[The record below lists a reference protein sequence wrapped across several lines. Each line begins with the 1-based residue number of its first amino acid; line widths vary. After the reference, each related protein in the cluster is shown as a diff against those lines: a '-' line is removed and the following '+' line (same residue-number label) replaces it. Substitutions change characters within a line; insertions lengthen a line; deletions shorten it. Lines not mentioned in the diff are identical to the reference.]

1 MNIPNQASVEWP
13 KSIYYVCN
21 SGSGI
26 VVNATPLVQAGAD
39 RVAGMRILC
48 GVRDRN
54 KPTPAEQRE
63 SIRPAERLTAF
74 ARDLVICKIDEPAY
88 HTPDS
93 YAAWSCV
100 LNEAAR
106 RAEKLNATL
115 VYNVTGGPRALPLA
129 AIVGASN
136 EVRASMVALAV
147 SFSDRTCKRLIFNSK
162 GELTGEHVLPAHHR
176 IGFDGLIKLYGYRE
190 QDPAARGD
198 HEAFIDNHRHIAK
211 EVLAQTAKSGGKSA
225 IAALHWSMQ
234 FDSTGADRGKS
245 ATPFC
250 VELGGL
256 GAHPKAL
263 EHVTCA
269 FDGLEGLNI
278 VRKAGSVKSI
288 EVREEAARRFIGGV
302 WLEAVVFGRV
312 RDIFEETKTRAE
324 VVAGAVLAV
333 AGAPPPSS
341 NILPDDTEIDV
352 AVVLDDQLH
361 VIEVK
366 AVTSTGRAGGGGKF
380 GDHIA
385 KLVKIRQEL
394 GSQVMRSF
402 LIAPLLSK
410 SDLERGGFI
419 ARAGKSGV
427 RLRYGQCALGLLRQE
442 LKNL

>member
-1 MNIPNQASVEWP
+1 
-13 KSIYYVCN
+13 
-21 SGSGI
+21 
-26 VVNATPLVQAGAD
+26 
-39 RVAGMRILC
+39 
-48 GVRDRN
+48 
-54 KPTPAEQRE
+54 
-63 SIRPAERLTAF
+63 
-74 ARDLVICKIDEPAY
+74 
-88 HTPDS
+88 
-93 YAAWSCV
+93 
-100 LNEAAR
+100 
-106 RAEKLNATL
+106 
-115 VYNVTGGPRALPLA
+115 
-129 AIVGASN
+129 
-136 EVRASMVALAV
+136 
-147 SFSDRTCKRLIFNSK
+147 
-162 GELTGEHVLPAHHR
+162 
-176 IGFDGLIKLYGYRE
+176 
-190 QDPAARGD
+190 
-198 HEAFIDNHRHIAK
+198 
-211 EVLAQTAKSGGKSA
+211 
-225 IAALHWSMQ
+225 
-234 FDSTGADRGKS
+234 
-245 ATPFC
+245 
-250 VELGGL
+250 
-256 GAHPKAL
+256 
-263 EHVTCA
+263 
-269 FDGLEGLNI
+269 
-278 VRKAGSVKSI
+278 VKSI

-427 RLRYGQCALGLLRQE
+427 RLRYGQCALGLLHQE